1 MLGRRGLL
9 GRAAEARG
17 WAGPR
22 EREGEERAGRG
33 EKRATGRNEEG
44 EEEKRFFFFPNKFF
58 QIHFQMIFF
67 LILIQ
72 ILVKVSHYKNKCAAA

>member
-33 EKRATGRNEEG
+33 EKKTTGRNEEG
-44 EEEKRFFFFPNKFF
+44 EEEKRFFFFSKQNFPNSFSNDF
-58 QIHFQMIFF
+58 
-67 LILIQ
+67 
-72 ILVKVSHYKNKCAAA
+72 